1 MSEALVRSLNLP
13 AVQVLEAYGPKRF
26 AAKLRNVGL
35 PLYLPNG
42 AAPNLSLILGG
53 AGAKLEDMAAAY
65 TAFARHGKA
74 GKLRLQPDD
83 PLLERP
89 LMSSGAAWIIRR
101 IMADE
106 AQPLPDGALPRVAHW
121 HGKRAPAMAIVM
133 PGRLGLT
140 LAMSLG
146 SGLADRTARPL
157 LVSLAL
163 PVPYRC

>member
-1 MSEALVRSLNLP
+1 MRSLNLP

-26 AAKLRNVGL
+26 AANLRNVGL

-42 AAPNLSLILGG
+42 AEPNLSLILGG

-89 LMSSGAAWIIRR
+89 LMSPGAAWIVRR
-101 IMADE
+101 ILAGE
-106 AQPLPDGALPRVAHW
+106 AQPVA
-121 HGKRAPAMAIVM
+121 G
-133 PGRLGLT
+133 
-140 LAMSLG
+140 
-146 SGLADRTARPL
+146 
-157 LVSLAL
+157 
-163 PVPYRC
+163 